1 MELTKEEKISVI
13 NQHIKNLQN
22 NKYNIELTII
32 EENSLPETNSLVMSS
47 LNSQLENANKK
58 ITALNLEKTK
68 LEA

>member
-32 EENSLPETNSLVMSS
+32 EENSVPEPNSLVMSS
-47 LNSQLENANKK
+47 LDVQLENANKK